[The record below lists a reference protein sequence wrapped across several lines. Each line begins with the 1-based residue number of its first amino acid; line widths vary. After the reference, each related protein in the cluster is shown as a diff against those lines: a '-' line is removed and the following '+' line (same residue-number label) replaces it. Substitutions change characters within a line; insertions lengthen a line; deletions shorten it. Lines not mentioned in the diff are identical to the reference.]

1 MLVQLLVSVV
11 PHMCTV
17 QLYSA
22 PFVKLMDTNMNML
35 TWLND
40 EQPSIFLSVY
50 LNVLS
55 EGGHW

>member
-1 MLVQLLVSVV
+1 MLVQLLVTVLL
-11 PHMCTV
+11 HMCTV
-17 QLYSA
+17 QPYSA
-22 PFVKLMDTNMNML
+22 PFIKMMDTNMNML

-40 EQPSIFLSVY
+40 EQPSIFLFVC